1 MRYNFFDTNNYFI
14 DEKINYLKFENEY
27 QVFDGNG
34 EKIGN
39 IRQKLS
45 TGQKFLRVLLNKSML
60 PFHLEIRNINNELQA
75 TISRGWTFFM
85 SKIEIRDGNGQVVG
99 NIKQKFQLLKPK
111 FKIFDPSGLPIA
123 EISGD
128 WKAWN
133 FVIKD
138 HMDREMGIITKKW
151 AGAMKEIFTTADKYN
166 VSLSAGFENEKNKIA
181 VLASAITIDMVLKEN
196 KQ

>member
-39 IRQKLS
+39 IRQRLN
-45 TGQKFLRVLLNKSML
+45 TGQKALRIFLNKQML
-60 PFHLEIRNINNELQA
+60 PFYMEIRNLNDEIQA
-75 TISRGWTFFM
+75 SISRGWTFFM
-85 SKIEIRDGNGQVVG
+85 SKIEIKDGSGQTVG
-99 NIKQKFQLLKPK
+99 IIKQKFRLLKPR
-111 FKIFDPSGLPIA
+111 FNIFDTSGIKIG

-138 HMDREMGIITKKW
+138 HMDQEMGIITKKW
-151 AGAMKEIFTTADKYN
+151 AGAFKEIFTTADKYN
-166 VSLSAGFENEKNKIA
+166 VSLSRGFENEKHKIA
-181 VLASAITIDMVLKEN
+181 VLAAAITIDMVLKEN
-196 KQ
+196 K